1 MTEPKILYDLDEAA
15 YHADPCDTP
24 SLSASLAH
32 LMVSASPLH
41 AWTAS
46 RKLNSAHESVDT
58 PAFNIGRAFH
68 SLILDERPRVRVR
81 EEYGDWPDWRS
92 KEARK
97 WRDDMQEAGEI
108 VLTKAESDALHP
120 MRVNALKTLKS
131 SLDTEPEKLPTEVS
145 LIWEAGG
152 VTNRARVD
160 AVDVKNRIAVDLKTT
175 AGLADPQ
182 LWVAA
187 SMDHG
192 IDLRAAHYLDGLEA
206 CFPWHTPFRGSD
218 DPPCPSWRYIF
229 LVVEKSPPH
238 ACSLVELD
246 ERTIAMGLSKLM
258 CARRSWGDCLKLDDW
273 PAWSKAVQEVS
284 APEWRVSQWINE
296 LSEWGAEIPEIL
308 ERDGEIEA

>member
-1 MTEPKILYDLDEAA
+1 MTEPKILYDLPEKF

-46 RKLNSAHESVDT
+46 RKLNPDYESVDT

-108 VLTKAESDALHP
+108 VITEAEADALHP
-120 MRVNALKTLKS
+120 MRVNALKTLKA

-145 LIWEAGG
+145 LVWDAGG

-160 AVDVKNRIAVDLKTT
+160 AIDTEKRIAVDLKTT
-175 AGLADPQ
+175 ADLADPHR
-182 LWVAA
+182 WVAA

-206 CFPWHTPFRGSD
+206 CFPWKPAPRGAVTPCV
-218 DPPCPSWRYIF
+218 PWRYIF
-229 LVVEKSPPH
+229 LVVEKSAPH

-246 ERTIAMGLSKLM
+246 ERTLAMGQSKLER
-258 CARRSWGDCLKLDDW
+258 ARRSWGDCLKLDDW
-273 PAWSKAVQEVS
+273 PAWSRAVEEVS
-284 APEWRVSQWINE
+284 APEWRVSQWISE

>member
-1 MTEPKILYDLDEAA
+1 MTEPKILYDLPEDA

-46 RKLNSAHESVDT
+46 RKMNPAYESVDT
-58 PAFNIGRAFH
+58 PAFNVGRAFH

-92 KEARK
+92 KEARE
-97 WRDDMQEAGEI
+97 WRDSMREAGEI
-108 VLTKAESDALHP
+108 VLTKAEADALHP

-131 SLDTEPEKLPTEVS
+131 SLDIQPEKLPTEVS
-145 LIWEAGG
+145 LVWESGG

-160 AVDVKNRIAVDLKTT
+160 AIDTEKRIAVDLKTT

-182 LWVAA
+182 RWVAA

-192 IDLRAAHYLDGLEA
+192 LDLRAAHYLDGLNW
-206 CFPWHTPFRGSD
+206 CWPRPLDSD
-218 DPPCPSWRYIF
+218 SVPEWRYIF
-229 LVVEKSPPH
+229 LVVEKSAPH

-246 ERTIAMGLSKLM
+246 ERTLAMGQSKLER
-258 CARRSWGDCLKLDDW
+258 ARDAWSCCLADDDW

-284 APEWRVSQWINE
+284 APEWRVSQWISE
-296 LSEWGAEIPEIL
+296 LPEWGAEIPEIL

>member
-1 MTEPKILYDLDEAA
+1 MTEPKILYDLDEWA

-46 RKLNSAHESVDT
+46 RKLNPDYESVDT

-81 EEYGDWPDWRS
+81 EKYGDWPDWRS
-92 KEARK
+92 KESRE
-97 WRDDMQEAGEI
+97 WRDSMEAAGEI
-108 VLTKAESDALHP
+108 VITEKEDEWLQDA
-120 MRVNALKTLKS
+120 RFNALKTLNS
-131 SLDTEPEKLPTEVS
+131 SLDIQPEKLPTEVS
-145 LIWEAGG
+145 LVWETGG

-160 AVDVKNRIAVDLKTT
+160 AIDVKNRIAVDLKTT

-182 LWVAA
+182 RWVAA

-192 IDLRAAHYLDGLEA
+192 IDLRAAHYLDGLNWCWPRPLDNDRVPE
-206 CFPWHTPFRGSD
+206 
-218 DPPCPSWRYIF
+218 WRYIF
-229 LVVEKSPPH
+229 LVVEKSAPH

-246 ERTIAMGLSKLM
+246 GRTIAMGQSKLE

-273 PAWSKAVQEVS
+273 PAWSKAVEEAS

>member
-1 MTEPKILYDLDEAA
+1 MTEPQIHYNMHEDA
-15 YHADPCDTP
+15 YHADPCETP

-46 RKLNSAHESVDT
+46 RKLNPEYESADT

-68 SLILDERPRVRVR
+68 SLILDENHRVHVR
-81 EEYGDWPDWRS
+81 EDNGPWDSWRS
-92 KEARK
+92 ENARG
-97 WRDDMQEAGEI
+97 WRDRLVADGGIAVTQAEFDILKAMRPK
-108 VLTKAESDALHP
+108 VLRAETHLPGPHLS
-120 MRVNALKTLKS
+120 T
-131 SLDTEPEKLPTEVS
+131 LPTEVS
-145 LIWEAGG
+145 LIWKANG

-160 AVDVKNRIAVDLKTT
+160 AIDTENRIAVDLKTT

-182 LWVAA
+182 RWVAA

-192 IDLRAAHYLDGLEA
+192 IDLRAAHYLDGLES
-206 CFPWHTPFRGSD
+206 CFPIE
-218 DPPCPSWRYIF
+218 DPAMPWAKMWRYIF

-246 ERTIAMGLSKLM
+246 ERTLAMGLSKLE
-258 CARRSWGDCLKLDDW
+258 CARRSWRDCLKLDDW

>member
-1 MTEPKILYDLDEAA
+1 MTEPKILYDLPEDA

-32 LMVSASPLH
+32 LIVSASPLH

-46 RKLNSAHESVDT
+46 RKLNPAYESADT

-68 SLILDERPRVRVR
+68 SLILDDEHRVHVR
-81 EEYGDWPDWRS
+81 EDNGDWNDWRS
-92 KEARK
+92 KAARE
-97 WRDDMQEAGEI
+97 WRDRLVADGGIAVTQAEFDILKAMRPK
-108 VLTKAESDALHP
+108 VLRAETHLPGPHLS
-120 MRVNALKTLKS
+120 T
-131 SLDTEPEKLPTEVS
+131 LPTEVS
-145 LIWEAGG
+145 LIWEANG

-160 AVDVKNRIAVDLKTT
+160 AIDTENRIAVDLKTT
-175 AGLADPQ
+175 AGLAEPSR
-182 LWVAA
+182 WVAA

-192 IDLRAAHYLDGLEA
+192 LDLRAAHYLDGLNRCWPRPLDNDSVPE
-206 CFPWHTPFRGSD
+206 
-218 DPPCPSWRYIF
+218 WRYIF

-308 ERDGEIEA
+308 DRDGEIEA